1 MRYYATYDSV
11 IGQLFVVAE
20 DDQIKALYLREE
32 DFSKG
37 EGKRTITYSEEHSL
51 LKKAVTQLHEYF
63 SGERKAFELP
73 LHGEGTQ
80 FQMKV
85 WDILNKIPY
94 GKTQSYQDVAIAMG
108 NEKAVRAIGQANKA
122 NKLPILIPCHRV
134 IGKDKALTGY
144 AGKRTNVK
152 EQLLLLEGAT
162 YKK

>member
-1 MRYYATYDSV
+1 MRYYATYDSI
-11 IGQLFVVAE
+11 IGKLYVVAE
-20 DDQIKALYLREE
+20 NDQITALYLREE
-32 DFSKG
+32 DFLEAERIK
-37 EGKRTITYSEEHSL
+37 TITYNEEHSL
-51 LKKAVTQLHEYF
+51 LEKAVTQLHEYF
-63 SGERKAFELP
+63 AGEREIFELP
-73 LHGEGTQ
+73 LHGVGTL

-85 WDILNKIPY
+85 WDVLKMIPY
-94 GKTQSYQDVAIAMG
+94 GKTQSYQDVAIAIG

-122 NKLPILIPCHRV
+122 NKLPIFIPCHRV